1 MINNI
6 WIIDDDEI
14 FQFTAQKY
22 LELKK
27 AAVKTTSF
35 TNGHEAM
42 NHLQQI
48 VHDPDDLPDVILLD
62 INMPIFDGWQFIK
75 EFKRVQEALKKQV
88 LVFLTTSSIDHADFE
103 KAREI
108 SIIAGYIVKP
118 LNEEKINN
126 ILEKYNSQVQS

>member
-1 MINNI
+1 MIKNI

-27 AAVKTTSF
+27 AAENATSF

-48 VHDPDDLPDVILLD
+48 V
-62 INMPIFDGWQFIK
+62 G
-75 EFKRVQEALKKQV
+75 EAQ
-88 LVFLTTSSIDHADFE
+88 
-103 KAREI
+103 
-108 SIIAGYIVKP
+108 
-118 LNEEKINN
+118 
-126 ILEKYNSQVQS
+126 